1 MNNPAL
7 SQQERDAVDETLD
20 FIIRFGLT
28 VPAILTLETL
38 KPLSRMGSQFMHILT
53 PSICV
58 FLSPT
63 HWNAIANVLDD
74 PAGLEYILSRLEHL
88 DRKALQEKQK

>member
-1 MNNPAL
+1 MNKLAL
-7 SQQERDAVDETLD
+7 SPQEVDAVDETLQ

-28 VPAILTLETL
+28 VPAILALETL

-58 FLSPT
+58 FLSPS
-63 HWNAIANVLDD
+63 HWTAFANLLEK
-74 PAGLEYILSRLEHL
+74 PKGLEYILSRLELL
-88 DRKALQEKQK
+88 DRQASVK

>member
-1 MNNPAL
+1 MNTPAL
-7 SQQERDAVDETLD
+7 SKKEIEAVDETLE

-38 KPLSRMGSQFMHILT
+38 HPLSRMGSQFMHILT

-58 FLSPT
+58 LLSPS
-63 HWNAIANVLDD
+63 HWTAFANLLEK
-74 PAGLEYILSRLEHL
+74 PTGLEYLLSRLECL
-88 DRKALQEKQK
+88 DRKARVQ